1 MGEAA
6 AKEPSMEEIL
16 SSIRKIITDDGGSDV
31 SKTAEAAS
39 EKKPEIQ
46 LAKSEPTAA
55 ETVKKPTAVPS
66 AADIKGAL
74 AAIQQ
79 NVKEAAVESRQVEVV
94 VAEKKPEIAIPAEII
109 TPPEIITPVVTSEP
123 EVEPEPDVQP
133 EPEAKSEVVSS
144 LGSVQEDSISF
155 VDMPSEKE
163 ETTDEVE
170 VAPQAETTEIAETAE
185 TVSEVPAPSFPKM
198 ASSTNSTQDNEPM
211 ASTEAEKFKG
221 ALMSSNTDQ
230 LVNEAFE
237 ELRRATMEN
246 IDDKTE
252 TMLRPM
258 LSEWLDNNLPTLV
271 ERLVREEIERVSGSR

>member
-31 SKTAEAAS
+31 SKTTEAAS

-123 EVEPEPDVQP
+123 EVEPEP
-133 EPEAKSEVVSS
+133 EAKSEVVSS

-155 VDMPSEKE
+155 VDMPSDKE